1 MHTMLLNLCNYSD
14 FNNFCRNSK
23 EPPYWKGNLL
33 LGVSVSIAKD
43 AVGFLRSVQKQVGD
57 VVSMRLLYLNITF
70 FFNPHDY
77 EAVLNARTFDY
88 HPVFE
93 MAAWRFFGAWTRD
106 LKEHLRIITRGVR
119 GPAVEKSLGN
129 FSLKVANICEDLRLE
144 TSDWKTESLTKFT
157 SKTMYSSLYNNLFD
171 VRENDVNNSSR

>member
-1 MHTMLLNLCNYSD
+1 M
-14 FNNFCRNSK
+14 
-23 EPPYWKGNLL
+23 
-33 LGVSVSIAKD
+33 GVSVSIAKD
-43 AVGFLRSVQKQVGD
+43 AVGFLRSVQKQAGD

-119 GPAVEKSLGN
+119 GPTVETKLKN
-129 FSLKVANICEDLRLE
+129 FSQKVNNVCEDLRLVAI
-144 TSDWKTESLTKFT
+144 DWKTESLAKFT
-157 SKTMYSSLYNNLFD
+157 
-171 VRENDVNNSSR
+171 